1 MKVFPAIDIKNGK
14 CVRLT
19 KGVFDSEKIYN
30 ENPINQAEIFKNA
43 GFKNLHI
50 IDLDGALE
58 GQLVNLDII
67 KNIIDKYSFNLEVG
81 GGVRNESSVSKLIDI
96 GVNKVILGTAAVKNK
111 NFLKLCCKK
120 FPDQIAL
127 ALDVRKKYIAIS
139 GWKDQTELNALDF
152 LQSVK
157 NFGISRII
165 YTDIDRDGTH
175 LGPNLEDS
183 YLVANKIN
191 IPLVISGGVGSI
203 QDVYKI
209 SNKNIEG
216 VIVGKAIY
224 ENKINLDELS
234 RVK

>member
-1 MKVFPAIDIKNGK
+1 M
-14 CVRLT
+14 
-19 KGVFDSEKIYN
+19 
-30 ENPINQAEIFKNA
+30 
-43 GFKNLHI
+43 
-50 IDLDGALE
+50 
-58 GQLVNLDII
+58 
-67 KNIIDKYSFNLEVG
+67 
-81 GGVRNESSVSKLIDI
+81 
-96 GVNKVILGTAAVKNK
+96 
-111 NFLKLCCKK
+111 
-120 FPDQIAL
+120 
-127 ALDVRKKYIAIS
+127 RKKYIAIS

-157 NFGISRII
+157 NFGISRIV

>member
-19 KGVFDSEKIYN
+19 KGDFDSEKIYN

-58 GQLVNLDII
+58 GQLVNLNII

-81 GGVRNESSVSKLIDI
+81 GGIRNESSVSKLIDI

-111 NFLKLCCKK
+111 NFLKLCCKR

-157 NFGISRII
+157 NFGISRIV